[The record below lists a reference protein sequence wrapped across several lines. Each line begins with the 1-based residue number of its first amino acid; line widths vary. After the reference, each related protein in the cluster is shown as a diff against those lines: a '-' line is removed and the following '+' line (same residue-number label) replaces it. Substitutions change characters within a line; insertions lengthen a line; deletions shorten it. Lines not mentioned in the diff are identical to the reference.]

1 MKTNNK
7 AWARRVTSA
16 VSACAILV
24 MFNQCVQE
32 YEEVQE
38 VEFSPVTMPNDNI
51 HNDIG
56 AGEVPVEPPQS
67 GGAIIEE
74 APIVPEEEKE
84 KGATIAARTAA
95 SVGVLNFEQ
104 IDATFSAITGMSR
117 FNNTDIRNAYNENF
131 LGLPE
136 TNDIKSF
143 NAANTMA
150 VFKLASQ
157 YCASMVQNNTARNNF
172 FNGIINLDQAPSS
185 VLSNSTQKLAF
196 VNGMISK
203 IWGDNVADTD
213 MLNGYDAMKLDA
225 DGNEVM
231 MPIPGARNE
240 LMSLVD
246 DLLDGENQGSSNTSR
261 SVAIGVCAAMLSS
274 PQVIYL

>member
-7 AWARRVTSA
+7 AWARRLTGA
-16 VSACAILV
+16 ISACAIML

-38 VEFSPVTMPNDNI
+38 VEFEKINMPNDDI
-51 HNDIG
+51 HNDFTG
-56 AGEVPVEPPQS
+56 DNP
-67 GGAIIEE
+67 GGPIEDE
-74 APIVPEEEKE
+74 ADITPEEEKE
-84 KGATIAARTAA
+84 RGATEAARTAA

-117 FNNTDIRNAYNENF
+117 FNNNDIRDAFNENF

-136 TNDIKSF
+136 SNDIKAF

-150 VFKLASQ
+150 IFKLASQ
-157 YCASMVQNNTARNNF
+157 YCASMVANTTARNAF
-172 FNGIINLDQAPSS
+172 FGDFINLNQSPNS
-185 VLSNSTQKLAF
+185 VLSNSTQKRAF
-196 VNGMISK
+196 VDGMISK
-203 IWGDNVADTD
+203 AWGVADD
-213 MLNGYDAMKLDA
+213 EMLNGYQAMKLDA

-231 MPIPGARNE
+231 SSIPGARNE
-240 LMSLVD
+240 LLSLVD
-246 DLLDGENQGSSNTSR
+246 DLLDGENLGQSNTTR
-261 SVAIGVCAAMLSS
+261 AVAIGVCSAMLSS